1 MTAKKVA
8 VVNYTGT
15 VGKTT
20 IAGNLLV
27 PRMGDAKFFA
37 IESIN
42 ETAESIG
49 IDVSKYRGDKFRE
62 VFKALI
68 IADNAI
74 IDVGASNVEDFM
86 IHMEGFD
93 GAYEEID
100 YFVVPVT
107 SGTKEQ
113 KETIAMIKSLVA
125 IGVAATKIRI
135 VFNRVLRDVEE
146 EFPMIINYH
155 AEANTFWVDPECA
168 IFETE
173 LFDALSVNKI
183 SLDTL
188 LTDEVDYKTLLRNK
202 DACDADRE
210 YWSDM
215 FGLKL
220 LSKGVNKKLD
230 VVFQKLFS

>member
-1 MTAKKVA
+1 MIAKKVA
-8 VVNYTGT
+8 IVNYTGT

-42 ETAESIG
+42 ETAESLG
-49 IDVSKYRGDKFRE
+49 VDVNKFRGDKFRE
-62 VFKALI
+62 VFKALVI
-68 IADNAI
+68 EDNAI

-86 IHMEGFD
+86 LHMEGFE

-113 KETIAMIKSLVA
+113 KETIAMIRSLTA
-125 IGVAATKIRI
+125 MGVAPNKIRV

-146 EFPMIINYH
+146 EFPMILNYH
-155 AEANTFWVDPECA
+155 AQASTFWVDPECA

-173 LFDALSVNKI
+173 LFDALSVNKL

-188 LTDEVDYKTLLRNK
+188 LNDQVDYKALLKDK
-202 DACDADRE
+202 DASDADRE
-210 YWSDM
+210 FWSDM

-220 LSKGVNKKLD
+220 LSKGINKKLD
-230 VVFQKLFS
+230 VVFDKLFS

>member
-1 MTAKKVA
+1 MTAMKVA

-27 PRMGDAKFFA
+27 PRMPGAKFFA

-42 ETAESIG
+42 ETAESLG
-49 IDVSKYRGDKFRE
+49 IDVNKYRGDMFRD
-62 VFKALI
+62 VFKALVI
-68 IADNAI
+68 EDNAI

-86 IHMEGFD
+86 LHMESFD

-107 SGTKEQ
+107 NGTKEQ
-113 KETIAMIKSLVA
+113 NETIAMVKSLVA
-125 IGVAATKIRI
+125 IGVSANKIRV
-135 VFNRVLRDVEE
+135 VFNRILRDVEA
-146 EFPMIINYH
+146 EFPIIINYH
-155 AEANTFWVDPECA
+155 AETNTFWIDPECA

-173 LFDALSVNKI
+173 LFDALSANKI

-188 LTDEVDYKTLLRNK
+188 LTDEVDYKTLLKNK
-202 DACDADRE
+202 EATDADRD

-220 LSKGVNKKLD
+220 LSKGVSKKLD
-230 VVFQKLFS
+230 VVFDKLFS